1 MQHVV
6 WSRALFAFFAC
17 CSVSLTCGSYAFFAP
32 FFPLH
37 ASEFNIDRDRVGMI
51 FGAFSLAQLLVSPF
65 AGILATLFS
74 RRVVSVVG
82 LLLLSCSTFLSG
94 CVPHADWACA
104 AFIILR
110 CGQGIGA
117 TLALTSLNAALVDAF
132 PFSRG
137 LVVGAAEV
145 GSSLGWSLGPAAGG
159 CLYTVGGF
167 SFPFTVVASV
177 AAASVVPL
185 IAFWPRSHQRERDD
199 EEEKRTAGERTRTL
213 LSWKERCALLCAPG
227 LMVVLCSQILLITG
241 WCSFDLG
248 FTAWLHQRFGFG
260 TYEGGLYFAIAPA
273 AYMLTAFPVGWLV
286 DNTNFGKA
294 LLAVGFLGQACS
306 LLFLAPPFHLGP
318 GLVAGLMVVN
328 GLSAPLCVVPVLP
341 EMMKSLASEDEEK
354 TNSMST
360 FVSFA
365 QSLGSA
371 TGPLVGAFVLDHV
384 DFGWM
389 MFAVACFNFLLVL
402 LLVSAHW
409 RERKRCTSVVTSV
422 ANVKEPLLSGDEF
435 RQALIALN

>member
-1 MQHVV
+1 
-6 WSRALFAFFAC
+6 
-17 CSVSLTCGSYAFFAP
+17 
-32 FFPLH
+32 
-37 ASEFNIDRDRVGMI
+37 
-51 FGAFSLAQLLVSPF
+51 
-65 AGILATLFS
+65 
-74 RRVVSVVG
+74 
-82 LLLLSCSTFLSG
+82 
-94 CVPHADWACA
+94 
-104 AFIILR
+104 
-110 CGQGIGA
+110 
-117 TLALTSLNAALVDAF
+117 
-132 PFSRG
+132 
-137 LVVGAAEV
+137 
-145 GSSLGWSLGPAAGG
+145 
-159 CLYTVGGF
+159 
-167 SFPFTVVASV
+167 
-177 AAASVVPL
+177 
-185 IAFWPRSHQRERDD
+185 
-199 EEEKRTAGERTRTL
+199 
-213 LSWKERCALLCAPG
+213 
-227 LMVVLCSQILLITG
+227 MVVLCSQVQLITG

-248 FTAWLHQRFGFG
+248 YTAWLQQRFSFG